1 MAMSKSIFF
10 ASILAALPLSSGCA
24 VDHHRDCW
32 FEYSNPID
40 YSAVLRPPADP
51 LVDLW
56 FLPYSPCTFHEKP
69 ADARDRD

>member
-1 MAMSKSIFF
+1 MAMKKGIFF
-10 ASILAALPLSSGCA
+10 GSILAALLLTGGCA
-24 VDHHRDCW
+24 DNSRRDCW

-40 YSAVLRPPADP
+40 YSAALRPPADP

-69 ADARDRD
+69 AESHDRD